1 MAEQETKRPL
11 PPNWAD
17 DSLTGFIEQAF
28 GNTLATFVNKPAEF
42 ELLCRLDQAFFRIAS
57 NLHEPQDLIAAL
69 FLMRSHSAY
78 RAACRMAMS
87 GQITESFPVLRS
99 YLESSLYAIHINQN
113 PDLGEIWIRRHDD
126 EESMRTVKR
135 EFTVRNVKNTLAATD
150 NRLSQIIDDLY
161 ERTIDFGA
169 HPNERAITGSMTMT
183 HDDGCTEIQQI
194 YLHGDSLALD
204 HGIKT
209 TAQIGLGSLSI
220 FQNIF
225 PERFQILGISAE
237 IDQLQRVL

>member
-1 MAEQETKRPL
+1 
-11 PPNWAD
+11 
-17 DSLTGFIEQAF
+17 
-28 GNTLATFVNKPAEF
+28 
-42 ELLCRLDQAFFRIAS
+42 
-57 NLHEPQDLIAAL
+57 
-69 FLMRSHSAY
+69 
-78 RAACRMAMS
+78 
-87 GQITESFPVLRS
+87 
-99 YLESSLYAIHINQN
+99 
-113 PDLGEIWIRRHDD
+113 
-126 EESMRTVKR
+126 MRTVKR

-183 HDDGCTEIQQI
+183 HDDGRTEIQQI

-209 TAQIGLGSLSI
+209 TAQIGLGSLFM